1 MTGVDEAGLRRWLVD
16 YLVTN
21 VGCSLDDVDFDASL
35 HDLGVSS
42 ADAVVLTGELS
53 ELLGRPVSPVELW
66 QFPSINALAGF
77 LTGSESVVPVES
89 GVGADSSGG
98 VDEPVAVVGLG
109 CRFPGG
115 IGGPESLW
123 EFLFEGG
130 CAVGEVPAA
139 RWAWC
144 DDGSPE
150 GAAALSAT

>member
-77 LTGSESVVPVES
+77 LRGAESMVPAEVTPAERGFS
-89 GVGADSSGG
+89 
-98 VDEPVAVVGLG
+98 DEPIAVIGLG

-123 EFLFEGG
+123 RFL
-130 CAVGEVPAA
+130 
-139 RWAWC
+139 
-144 DDGSPE
+144 
-150 GAAALSAT
+150 